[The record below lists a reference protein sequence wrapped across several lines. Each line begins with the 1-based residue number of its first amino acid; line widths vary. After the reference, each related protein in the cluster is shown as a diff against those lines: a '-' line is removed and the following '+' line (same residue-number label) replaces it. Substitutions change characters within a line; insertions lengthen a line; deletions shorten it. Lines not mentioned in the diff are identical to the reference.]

1 MRVEAEVGGGE
12 VEDVGEK
19 EAGMTGAERQGR
31 TKLLKLVSL
40 SQTAAHSHMTSL
52 IFLTIA
58 STLSLF
64 SLGIFF
70 QALIV
75 T

>member
-1 MRVEAEVGGGE
+1 MGGE

-40 SQTAAHSHMTSL
+40 SQFAAHSHMTSL

-64 SLGIFF
+64 SLGILF

>member
-19 EAGMTGAERQGR
+19 EAGMTGAEGQGR

-40 SQTAAHSHMTSL
+40 SQTAAHSHMTLL

-58 STLSLF
+58 STESI
-64 SLGIFF
+64 SHLGYFF
-70 QALIV
+70 KL
-75 T
+75 